1 MLSPVIMIGCGGSGT
16 KAVRYVRDS
25 VTRRLREVGWTE
37 PLPTAWSFIGVDTNV
52 EQEQPMEIPVL
63 PSEDFLGLSSNINSY
78 ASLQNLL
85 LQTRFTPNSQDYRRH
100 FMGWLPHTEVARGIN
115 LTQAAGQIRA
125 VGRAAGLYT
134 LETIFKDK
142 LQQAFT
148 DAEAAG
154 GLASV
159 STRLGVP
166 HSEEVVPLVVVC
178 ASISGG
184 TGAGIVLDV
193 LELIRRMD
201 AQGGFPMLVLF
212 TNDIF
217 ERERRTPAMAANS
230 LAVLSE
236 LLAAYWA
243 DDNATYGDGETD
255 GNYVAGDIFESREP
269 NPGQGPAA
277 VFVVGSKSMRQ
288 ARIGDSSVDVY
299 QAVGEAL
306 SGWVTELT
314 IQERVQAWIGGNWRA
329 NATGNMGGY
338 PFGKDLQPGV
348 MSSFGA
354 ATITVGRSRFERWAR
369 DLLCHEMLDTIVN
382 GHLRVIHTLDTDDP
396 LKEAE
401 RIDAIAERYWPV
413 IYGDEYPV
421 GDRLPDRDLSGIAAT
436 AGRFF
441 TKSDEE
447 ISGKIR
453 DDLDEVLTDLRM
465 SGHDWLASLQ
475 TAHDYCLDSVR
486 QEARSISSEDRRDW
500 GEQVTRDACR
510 TVSYV
515 IAESSLAVA
524 MKCLTKLISHVKGE
538 MAGMKEETQ
547 GRIDTA
553 EESWNDA
560 RNTLGNRG
568 SGGLDRDSGEVSGA
582 LQASVDLLLQ
592 EWHSARQEA
601 VFKLVGFALGGVFA
615 NIGKVLKQAGKTATK
630 ALVSDEAKLW
640 PTDIAS
646 IPERYRPSTIELP
659 LESENEWRQLLEGLC
674 EAACSAAVRRSTSL
688 ASASWSLIAGDVF
701 QEDDGPVL
709 TPLVIPESNT
719 WDWSPGEHVP
729 KYRCDMQI
737 DSIRDRVES
746 WMSTGTFTRVIREG
760 IRSYLSPDDEYDRDA
775 GVNYD
780 ARCTSFREQ
789 FKRAVDIAQ
798 PLIDIDDHLEQIV
811 YDDQHRGVRVN
822 VECSPLPL
830 DATHPSVSD
839 ATELLGRAVRL
850 RDGDPASILITSSLA
865 MPVHPMIIKS
875 LTDPI
880 ADAVSSY
887 RGDQAQLQS
896 GFWLGRRARNL
907 KHFVP
912 VPSEV
917 LESMIRGFAV
927 ARLCGYVSV
936 SLDGPI
942 QISGWPD
949 EGDEQQIVRFP
960 WPLLSWAKDDS
971 DVLPRLLESF
981 VLCYAEVGARQL
993 DAFEAYRRLYELGNR
1008 GSLRGYLSDVDSIL
1022 KGGNPPCKTVDIPTA
1037 LGGSD
1042 DGDRRLMAVGYLEAI
1057 IEWLRSLEGK
1067 PLNGREVAKRNGFA
1081 GDEVAMAELLPL
1093 ARICYEDVLKDIL
1106 HLGGERQRVRM

>member
-52 EQEQPMEIPVL
+52 EQEQAKEIPAL
-63 PSEDFLGLSSNINSY
+63 PSEDFLGLSSNITRY
-78 ASLQNLL
+78 ASLQDLL
-85 LQTRFTPNSQDYRRH
+85 LQRRFPPNSQGYRRH
-100 FMGWLPHTEVARGIN
+100 FMGWLPHTDVAGDIN

-134 LETIFKDK
+134 LETRFKDK
-142 LQQAFT
+142 LQQAFAAT
-148 DAEAAG
+148 AAEG
-154 GLASV
+154 GLESA

-166 HSEEVVPLVVVC
+166 IAQDVVPLVVVC

-184 TGAGIVLDV
+184 TGAGITLDV

-201 AQGGFPMLVLF
+201 PQGGNPMLVLF
-212 TNDIF
+212 TNNIF
-217 ERERRTPAMAANS
+217 GRERSTRAMAGNS

-236 LLAAYWA
+236 LLNVCWA
-243 DDNATYGDGETD
+243 DDVKTSDDGETD
-255 GNYVAGDIFESREP
+255 GNYVAGDIFTSSQP

-277 VFVVGSKSMRQ
+277 VFVVGSQSMGQ
-288 ARIGDSSVDVY
+288 ARIGDRSVDVY

-306 SGWVTELT
+306 SGWVTEKT
-314 IQERVQAWIGGNWRA
+314 IQERVQAWIGGNWTADA
-329 NATGNMGGY
+329 NANMGGY
-338 PFGKDLQPGV
+338 PFREDLQPGV

-369 DLLCHEMLDTIVN
+369 DLLCREMLHTIVN
-382 GHLRVIHTLDTDDP
+382 GHLRVIHTLDTEDS
-396 LKEAE
+396 LKEAD

-421 GDRLPDRDLSGIAAT
+421 GEDLLYRDLSGIAAT

-447 ISGKIR
+447 IKGEIR
-453 DDLDEVLTDLRM
+453 ADLDGRCPDARM
-465 SGHDWLASLQ
+465 SGRDWLASLQ

-486 QEARSISSEDRRDW
+486 REARSLSSEDRRDW
-500 GEQVTRDACR
+500 GEQITRDACR

-524 MKCLTKLISHVKGE
+524 IKCLTKLISHVKE
-538 MAGMKEETQ
+538 DMIQMKDETC
-547 GRIDTA
+547 IEDA
-553 EESWNDA
+553 EESWNSA
-560 RNTLGNRG
+560 KNTPGLRG
-568 SGGLDRDSGEVSGA
+568 RGALDRDSSEVSKA
-582 LQASVDLLLQ
+582 LNASVELLLQ
-592 EWHSARQEA
+592 EWHSARQKA
-601 VFKLVGFALGGVFA
+601 VFRLVGFALKGVFA
-615 NIGKVLKQAGKTATK
+615 KIKTTLTQARRTATQ
-630 ALVSDEAKLW
+630 ALMSDEAILW
-640 PTDIAS
+640 PTDIDS
-646 IPERYRPSTIELP
+646 IPVRYLPSTIELP
-659 LESENEWRQLLEGLC
+659 LESEDEWRQLLEGLC
-674 EAACSAAVRRSTSL
+674 DAACSAAVRRGTAL
-688 ASASWSLIAGDVF
+688 TSASWSLIAGDVF
-701 QEDDGPVL
+701 QEYDSPVL
-709 TPLVIPESNT
+709 TPLVMPESGA
-719 WDWSPGEHVP
+719 WDWSPGEHVTQ
-729 KYRCDMQI
+729 YRCDTPI
-737 DSIRDRVES
+737 DSIRARVES
-746 WMSTGTFTRVIREG
+746 WMSTDSFTRVIREG
-760 IRSYLSPDDEYDRDA
+760 IRSYLSPDDEYDHDA
-775 GVNYD
+775 RVNYE
-780 ARCTSFREQ
+780 ARRASFREQ
-789 FKRAVDIAQ
+789 FARAVEIAQ
-798 PLIDIDDHLEQIV
+798 PLIEIDHRLERIV
-811 YDDQHRGVRVN
+811 YDDEHRGVRVN
-822 VECSPLPL
+822 IECAPLPL

-839 ATELLGRAVRL
+839 AGEVLGRPVRL
-850 RDGDPASILITSSLA
+850 RDGDTSSILIMSSLA
-865 MPVHPMIIKS
+865 MPVHPLIIKS

-880 ADAVSSY
+880 ADAVTSY
-887 RGDQAQLQS
+887 RGDSAQLQS

-912 VPSEV
+912 LPSEV

-949 EGDEQQIVRFP
+949 EGDEQQTVRFP
-960 WPLLSWAKDDS
+960 WPLLSWAEDDR

-993 DAFEAYRRLYELGNR
+993 DTFEPYRRLYELGNR
-1008 GSLRGYLSDVDSIL
+1008 RSLRGYLSDVDTIL
-1022 KGGNPPCKTVDIPTA
+1022 KGGDPPCRTVDIPAA

-1042 DGDRRLMAVGYLEAI
+1042 DGDRRLVAVGYLETI
-1057 IEWLRSLEGK
+1057 IEWLRSLERK
-1067 PLNGREVAKRNGFA
+1067 PLSGREVAKRNGFA
-1081 GDEVAMAELLPL
+1081 GEEVAMAELLPL
-1093 ARICYEDVLKDIL
+1093 ARTCYEDVLKDIL